1 MAEPSPRPRAPLSDS
16 IIIAVAK
23 LVADAQGERRDPS
36 HSDLEFQ
43 IKRAGLGSADPVA
56 QGQTVGK
63 AKRVRA
69 VLTWALDNAPQ
80 SGEELVSSL
89 VGTVRGCGGF
99 RADSPSFVGKE
110 ALESAIAAFKE
121 EGYSL
126 SSDGVLVAEVL
137 DSLSGVDLTRAL
149 EAYVRRAKR
158 GVEDAA
164 LLVGTGKDLLEA
176 VAKHVI
182 VRRMSI
188 EPGQMDFPTL
198 LGQAFYAL
206 GMASPADP
214 SQPGEH
220 PRRRLERSLYEA
232 GCAVNAL
239 RNREGTGHGRPWLP
253 NVKDDEGQMAVE
265 VMGVVAG
272 YMLRALQSAS

>member
-1 MAEPSPRPRAPLSDS
+1 VPESKKKPRAPLSDA
-16 IIIAVAK
+16 IIVSVAK

-43 IKRAGLGSADPVA
+43 IKRSGLSEGDPVA
-56 QGQTVGK
+56 HGQTAGK
-63 AKRVRA
+63 AKRIRA
-69 VLTWALDNAPQ
+69 VLTWALDNSPAK
-80 SGEELVSSL
+80 GEELVAAL

-99 RADSPSFVGKE
+99 RPDSPSFVGKE
-110 ALESAIAAFKE
+110 ALESAISSFKE
-121 EGYSL
+121 EGFQL
-126 SSDGVLVAEVL
+126 SMDGVLIPTVL
-137 DSLSGVDLTRAL
+137 DNLSGADLTQAL
-149 EAYVRRAKR
+149 QAYVQRAKR

-182 VRRMSI
+182 ISRMNVVPK
-188 EPGQMDFPTL
+188 EMDFPTL

-206 GMASPADP
+206 DMATPADAIK
-214 SQPGEH
+214 PGEH

-239 RNREGTGHGRPWLP
+239 RNREGTGHGRPWLSS
-253 NVKDDEGQMAVE
+253 VKDEESRMAVE
-265 VMGVVAG
+265 VMGVVGG
-272 YMLRALQSAS
+272 YMLRSLKTTN

>member
-1 MAEPSPRPRAPLSDS
+1 M
-16 IIIAVAK
+16 
-23 LVADAQGERRDPS
+23 ADAQGERRDPS

-43 IKRAGLGSADPVA
+43 IKRSGLSQGDPVA

-69 VLTWALDNAPQ
+69 VLTWALDNSPAA
-80 SGEELVSSL
+80 GEELVAAL

-99 RADSPSFVGKE
+99 RPESPAFVGKE
-110 ALESAIAAFKE
+110 ALESASSSFKE
-121 EGYSL
+121 EGFQL
-126 SSDGVLVAEVL
+126 SADGVLVPRVL
-137 DSLSGVDLTRAL
+137 DNLSGVDLTQAL
-149 EAYVRRAKR
+149 QSYVRRAKR

-164 LLVGTGKDLLEA
+164 LLIGTGKDLLEA

-182 VRRMSI
+182 IHRMSVA
-188 EPGQMDFPTL
+188 PGEMDFPTL

-206 GMASPADP
+206 DMATPAETKKLD
-214 SQPGEH
+214 EH

-253 NVKDDEGQMAVE
+253 SVKDEEGQMAVE

-272 YMLRALQSAS
+272 YMLRSLKAAH